1 MSLIEN
7 IPQEILE
14 IITSNLTHIEISN
27 LSGTCINLR
36 NKLPSITFIYTVVHP
51 HIQSGTHMARSFFT
65 FEKALKYVEKF
76 TSYTFESDKNYI
88 KDTLIEKDNYITST
102 GVISPSGL
110 KLGVTISKEII
121 HL

>member
-51 HIQSGTHMARSFFT
+51 HIARSFFT